1 MFIVTSINICNKKI
15 YLGAQCIIKDCVKT
29 IFLDVYL
36 TVTLGCHWTMEME
49 PWNIPFMF
57 LT

>member
-1 MFIVTSINICNKKI
+1 M
-15 YLGAQCIIKDCVKT
+15 YIKDCVKT